1 MNLERS
7 ISNLS
12 KRIERFDSFNGDGN
26 DSNHWKGKAIIP
38 LNDWIQLRGTP
49 YALQYFPDDFDR
61 SHTFLTESELK
72 DSDDQTRKWYSD
84 YLDLMEY
91 RRNPNYGRTQCFH
104 CLLSPER
111 DDPIF
116 IGINGLVAKGLL
128 EENKDSNNT
137 PLEYPCHIVNRFE
150 CPYDCKNGKSSNAR
164 FVVEDLF
171 DLASI
176 AFAVEIALAVARKD
190 TSTIQ
195 IKNKQDLYQALT
207 NREMFDMVLEQGL
220 DYILSDKETFHDTS
234 KFDQLQKDNGSKIVD
249 YFMSIRDKIKLEE
262 LRFY

>member
-12 KRIERFDSFNGDGN
+12 KRIDRLNYFHGDGN
-26 DSNHWKGKAIIP
+26 DSNRSRGKEIIP

-72 DSDDQTRKWYSD
+72 DTDDQTRKWYSD

-91 RRNPNYGRTQCFH
+91 KRNPNYGRTKCFY

-111 DDPIF
+111 DDQIF
-116 IGINGLVAKGLL
+116 IGINRLVAKGLQ
-128 EENKDSNNT
+128 ENEKHGD
-137 PLEYPCHIVNRFE
+137 PIEYPCPTVNRFE
-150 CPYDCKNGKSSNAR
+150 CPYDCDNGKVSNTK
-164 FVVEDLF
+164 FKVKDLYE
-171 DLASI
+171 LANM
-176 AFAVEIALAVARKD
+176 AFAVEIALAVARRD
-190 TSTIQ
+190 TSAVRIN
-195 IKNKQDLYQALT
+195 NKQDVYQALT
-207 NREMFDMVLEQGL
+207 NRGMFDMVLEQGL
-220 DYILSDKETFHDTS
+220 NYILSDKETFNDTS
-234 KFDQLQKDNGSKIVD
+234 RFEQLQKNSRDKIVD
-249 YFMSIRDKIKLEE
+249 YFMTLKDKIKLEE